1 MKVLRRLY
9 RYLLP
14 YKGWAVVAFG
24 SMIVFALTQTVL
36 AALVQPIVDDVLT
49 PPTVKIEGTVNKRA
63 AAAEAFLRENL
74 PPVYRAQQR
83 FDRWWNADPSMK
95 WKRVLTVLL
104 AIFLI
109 RAITSFLSEY
119 SFQKVGLSTVRD
131 LRNQL
136 YERIIGQSHRFFS
149 ERPTGEIVSRV
160 VSDADAIQAAVSTR
174 MGDLLQESVTLFGL
188 TVYLFILNP
197 VLALVS
203 LVGAPLIV
211 TPVVQFGKR
220 LRKTTHKSQERMAE
234 IATLLE
240 ETIRG
245 VRIVKA
251 FTMEKF
257 EIGRFREATRKHL
270 RWTLSAQRV
279 QALTSPVMELLAGV
293 CMVLLFGY
301 AQSRIAAGTL
311 TGGEFASFLTTLAL
325 MYAPIKKL
333 NKVNLSLNTALS
345 AAERVF
351 RMIDI
356 PNEVVEKPDAKAI
369 HGVGSGIRFE
379 DVTFSYTERPTLS
392 SHAEVPPAAHVSSRA
407 ESRDLPIGLEDRA
420 PAGDPSTTLGMTQG
434 APATT
439 QAVPATQAG
448 PATPY
453 GAPAMTQRTPATT
466 SPAHGVAPAALPTP
480 QVVLRNINLD
490 VAPGEIVAL
499 VGGSG
504 AGKSTLVNLLPR
516 FYDVT
521 GGRITIDGVDVRDVT
536 LPSLRGLM
544 GFVTQ
549 EVVLFNDTV
558 RNNIAYGRSDADEAK
573 IVAAAQAA
581 NAHDYI
587 SALPHGYDTQSGESG
602 VLLSGGQRQR
612 LAIARALFKDPP
624 ILILDEA
631 TSALDTESER
641 LVQQA
646 LTNLM
651 RGRTTLVIAHRLS
664 TIRSADKI
672 VVLDRGA
679 VVEVGRHDELLA
691 RRGVYR
697 KLYDLQF
704 VDDEVDSSQPRRG
717 YQ

>member
-1 MKVLRRLY
+1 MSILRRLY
-9 RYLLP
+9 GYLKP
-14 YKGWAVVAFG
+14 YRLWAVAAFG
-24 SMIVFALTQTVL
+24 SMIVFALTQTAL
-36 AALVQPIVDDVLT
+36 AALVKPIFDDVLT
-49 PPTVKIEGTVNKRA
+49 PPGVVRKADVPNPRTVAIENAVRNYA
-63 AAAEAFLRENL
+63 
-74 PPVYRAQQR
+74 PPVYRAKLR
-83 FDRWWNADPSMK
+83 LEHWWSGNPSQK
-95 WKRVLTVLL
+95 AQRVLTILL
-104 AIFLI
+104 FVFVI

-119 SFQKVGLSTVRD
+119 AFQKVGLSTVRD
-131 LRNQL
+131 LRNEL
-136 YERIIGQSHRFFS
+136 YERMIHQSHRFFAQRS
-149 ERPTGEIVSRV
+149 TGEMVSRV

-174 MGDLLQESVTLFGL
+174 MGDLLQESVTLVGL
-188 TVYLFILNP
+188 ILFLFYINP
-197 VLALVS
+197 LLAFVS
-203 LVGAPLIV
+203 LVCAPLIV
-211 TPVVQFGKR
+211 IPVVQFGKR

-251 FTMEKF
+251 FTMEPF
-257 EIGRFREATRKHL
+257 EIDRFREATRKHL
-270 RWTLSAQRV
+270 RWNLSAQRI

-311 TGGEFASFLTTLAL
+311 TGGEFAAFLTALAL
-325 MYAPIKKL
+325 MYAPVKKL

-351 RMIDI
+351 RMLDVE
-356 PNEVVEKPDAKAI
+356 NEVTEKPAAKVLT
-369 HGVGSGIRFE
+369 GVGGGIRY
-379 DVTFSYTERPTLS
+379 DGVTFTY
-392 SHAEVPPAAHVSSRA
+392 
-407 ESRDLPIGLEDRA
+407 GN
-420 PAGDPSTTLGMTQG
+420 DP
-434 APATT
+434 
-439 QAVPATQAG
+439 
-448 PATPY
+448 
-453 GAPAMTQRTPATT
+453 
-466 SPAHGVAPAALPTP
+466 
-480 QVVLRNINLD
+480 VLRNIDLD

-521 GGRITIDGVDVRDVT
+521 GGRIVVDGTDVRDTT
-536 LPSLRGLM
+536 LQSLRGLM

-558 RNNIAYGRSDADEAK
+558 RNNIAYGRADVDENEV
-573 IVAAAQAA
+573 IAAARAA
-581 NAHDYI
+581 NAHEFI
-587 SALPHGYDTQSGESG
+587 TALPLGYDTIIGESG

-624 ILILDEA
+624 ILVLDEA

-646 LTNLM
+646 LNNLM

-664 TIRSADKI
+664 TIRSAHKI
-672 VVLDRGA
+672 VVLDK
-679 VVEVGRHDELLA
+679 GRIAEMGTHEDLLA

-704 VDDEVDSSQPRRG
+704 VDDEVALPQT
-717 YQ
+717 

>member
-9 RYLLP
+9 RYLNR
-14 YKGWAVVAFG
+14 YKAWAFIAFG

-36 AALVQPIVDDVLT
+36 AALVQPVVDDVLT
-49 PPTVKIEGTVNKRA
+49 PPGAHHRVVRA
-63 AAAEAFLRENL
+63 SGAPVSLPEPVLRAKKN
-74 PPVYRAQQR
+74 
-83 FDRWWNADPSMK
+83 FDHWWSGNPDKK
-95 WKRVLTVLL
+95 WRRVLTVLL
-104 AIFLI
+104 VVFVL
-109 RAITSFLSEY
+109 RALTSFLSEY

-136 YERIIGQSHRFFS
+136 YERIIHQSHRFFA
-149 ERPTGEIVSRV
+149 ERSTGEMVSRV

-174 MGDLLQESVTLFGL
+174 MGDLLQESVTLIGL
-188 TVYLFILNP
+188 IIYVFVKNP

-203 LVGAPLIV
+203 FVGAPLII

-251 FTMEKF
+251 FTMEPF
-257 EIGRFREATRKHL
+257 EIARFHEASRKHL
-270 RWTLSAQRV
+270 GWNLRAQRV

-293 CMVLLFGY
+293 SMIALFAY
-301 AQSRIAAGTL
+301 AQRRIAAGAL
-311 TGGEFASFLTTLAL
+311 TGGEFASFLTALAL

-351 RMIDI
+351 SMLDV
-356 PNEVVEKPDAKAI
+356 PNEVQEKGDARELA
-369 HGVGSGIRFE
+369 GVGSGIRYE
-379 DVTFSYTERPTLS
+379 NVTFGYG
-392 SHAEVPPAAHVSSRA
+392 
-407 ESRDLPIGLEDRA
+407 DA
-420 PAGDPSTTLGMTQG
+420 P
-434 APATT
+434 
-439 QAVPATQAG
+439 
-448 PATPY
+448 
-453 GAPAMTQRTPATT
+453 
-466 SPAHGVAPAALPTP
+466 
-480 QVVLRNINLD
+480 VLRDVNLD
-490 VAPGEIVAL
+490 VLPGEIVAI

-521 GGRITIDGVDVRDVT
+521 SGRITIDGVDLRDAT
-536 LPSLRGLM
+536 LKSLRRLM

-549 EVVLFNDTV
+549 EVILFNDTV
-558 RNNIAYGRSDADEAK
+558 RNNIAYGRSDVDQEKVIEAAK
-573 IVAAAQAA
+573 AA
-581 NAHDYI
+581 NAHDFI
-587 SALPHGYDTQSGESG
+587 SNLPRGYDSVIGESG

-646 LTNLM
+646 LEHLM

-664 TIRSADKI
+664 TIRSAHKI
-672 VVLDRGA
+672 VVLDRGEL
-679 VVEVGRHDELLA
+679 VESGNHEELLR

-704 VDDEVDSSQPRRG
+704 VDDEVAAR
-717 YQ
+717 

>member
-9 RYLLP
+9 RYLTP
-14 YKGWAVVAFG
+14 YRGWAFVAFG

-36 AALVQPIVDDVLT
+36 AALVQPLFDDVLT
-49 PPTVKIEGTVNKRA
+49 PPGVQKRVDA
-63 AAAEAFLRENL
+63 PNARVSAVENALRENV
-74 PPVYRAQQR
+74 PAVHRAKVR
-83 FDRWWNADPSMK
+83 FQRWWSGDAAKKPQ
-95 WKRVLTVLL
+95 RVLTILL
-104 AIFLI
+104 IIFVI
-109 RAITSFLSEY
+109 RAFTSFFSEY

-136 YERIIGQSHRFFS
+136 YERMIGQSHRFFT
-149 ERPTGEIVSRV
+149 ERSTGEMVSRV

-174 MGDLLQESVTLFGL
+174 MGDLLQESVTLLGL
-188 TVYLFILNP
+188 ILYVFILNP

-203 LVGAPLIV
+203 FVGAPLIV

-220 LRKTTHKSQERMAE
+220 LRKTTHRSQERMAD

-251 FTMEKF
+251 FTMEPF
-257 EIGRFREATRKHL
+257 EIGRFREATAKHL
-270 RWTLSAQRV
+270 RWTLRAQRI

-293 CMVLLFGY
+293 CMVLLFAY
-301 AQSRIAAGTL
+301 AQSRIARGTL
-311 TGGEFASFLTTLAL
+311 STGEFISFLTALAL

-351 RMIDI
+351 RMLDV
-356 PNEVVEKPDAKAI
+356 PNEVTEKPDAVQLKS
-369 HGVGSGIRFE
+369 VGQGIRY
-379 DVTFSYTERPTLS
+379 DGVTFTY
-392 SHAEVPPAAHVSSRA
+392 
-407 ESRDLPIGLEDRA
+407 GN
-420 PAGDPSTTLGMTQG
+420 DP
-434 APATT
+434 
-439 QAVPATQAG
+439 
-448 PATPY
+448 
-453 GAPAMTQRTPATT
+453 
-466 SPAHGVAPAALPTP
+466 
-480 QVVLRNINLD
+480 VLRGVTLD

-521 GGRITIDGVDVRDVT
+521 EGRITIDAVDVRDAT
-536 LPSLRGLM
+536 LHSLRSLM

-549 EVVLFNDTV
+549 EVILFNDTV
-558 RNNIAYGRSDADEAK
+558 RNNIAYGRANVDDQLVIEAAK
-573 IVAAAQAA
+573 AA
-581 NAHDYI
+581 NAHELI
-587 SALPHGYDTQSGESG
+587 TNLPNGYDTLIGESG

-646 LTNLM
+646 LNNLM

-664 TIRSADKI
+664 TIRSAHKI
-672 VVLDRGA
+672 VVLDKGRI
-679 VVEVGRHDELLA
+679 VEMGTHEELLE

-704 VDDEVDSSQPRRG
+704 VDDEVVIS
-717 YQ
+717 

>member
-1 MKVLRRLY
+1 MSILRRLY
-9 RYLLP
+9 GYLRP
-14 YKGWAVVAFG
+14 YRAWAVVAFG

-36 AALVQPIVDDVLT
+36 AALVKPIVDDVLT
-49 PPTVKIEGTVNKRA
+49 RPGVHGKATAGTAKVNVD
-63 AAAEAFLRENL
+63 AFLENNL
-74 PPVYRAQQR
+74 PAVHRAKAR
-83 FDRWWNADPSMK
+83 FNHWWAGDPSQK
-95 WKRVLTVLL
+95 PKRVLTVLL
-104 AIFLI
+104 IVFI
-109 RAITSFLSEY
+109 VRALTSFFAEY
-119 SFQKVGLSTVRD
+119 AFQKVGLSTVRD

-136 YERIIGQSHRFFS
+136 YERMIHQSHRFFS
-149 ERPTGEIVSRV
+149 ERSTGEMVSRV

-174 MGDLLQESVTLFGL
+174 MGDLLQESVTLVGL
-188 TVYLFILNP
+188 ICFLFYLNP

-203 LVGAPLIV
+203 LVGAPLII

-251 FTMEKF
+251 FTMERF

-270 RWTLSAQRV
+270 RWNLSAQRI

-293 CMVLLFGY
+293 CMVLLFAY
-301 AQSRIAAGTL
+301 AQARIAGGTL
-311 TGGEFASFLTTLAL
+311 TGGEFASFMTALAL

-351 RMIDI
+351 RMLDVE
-356 PNEVVEKPDAKAI
+356 NDVKEKPEARVVQS
-369 HGVGSGIRFE
+369 VGSGVKYE
-379 DVTFSYTERPTLS
+379 GVTFT
-392 SHAEVPPAAHVSSRA
+392 
-407 ESRDLPIGLEDRA
+407 
-420 PAGDPSTTLGMTQG
+420 
-434 APATT
+434 
-439 QAVPATQAG
+439 
-448 PATPY
+448 Y
-453 GAPAMTQRTPATT
+453 GNEP
-466 SPAHGVAPAALPTP
+466 
-480 QVVLRNINLD
+480 VLRGIDLN

-521 GGRITIDGVDVRDVT
+521 EGRIVIDGIDVRDAT
-536 LPSLRGLM
+536 LLSLRGLM

-558 RNNIAYGRSDADEAK
+558 RNNIAYGRSDVDESHV
-573 IVAAAQAA
+573 IEAARAA
-581 NAHDYI
+581 NAHEFI
-587 SALPHGYDTQSGESG
+587 TNLPHGYDTSIGESG

-624 ILILDEA
+624 ILVLDEA

-646 LTNLM
+646 LNNLM

-664 TIRSADKI
+664 TIRSAHKI
-672 VVLDRGA
+672 VVLDKGRIA
-679 VVEVGRHDELLA
+679 EVGTHEELLA

-704 VDDEVDSSQPRRG
+704 VDDDVIAAEPR
-717 YQ
+717 

>member
-1 MKVLRRLY
+1 MSVLRRLY
-9 RYLLP
+9 GYLRP
-14 YKGWAVVAFG
+14 YRAWAFLAFG
-24 SMIVFALTQTVL
+24 SMIIFALTQVVF
-36 AALVQPIVDDVLT
+36 AALVQPLVDDVLT
-49 PPTVKIEGTVNKRA
+49 RPGAVKKVARPESRIVDVGALVQEHAPAIARA
-63 AAAEAFLRENL
+63 K
-74 PPVYRAQQR
+74 QR
-83 FDRWWNADPSMK
+83 FDHWWSGDPSQK
-95 WKRVLTVLL
+95 AKRVLTVLL
-104 AIFLI
+104 FVFIV
-109 RAITSFLSEY
+109 RAFTSFLSEY

-136 YERIIGQSHRFFS
+136 YERMIHQSHRFFT
-149 ERPTGEIVSRV
+149 ERSTGEMVSRV

-174 MGDLLQESVTLFGL
+174 MGDLLQESVTLVGL
-188 TVYLFILNP
+188 IGYLFYLNP
-197 VLALVS
+197 LLALVS
-203 LVGAPLIV
+203 LVGAPLII

-220 LRKTTHKSQERMAE
+220 LRNTTHKSQERMAE

-251 FTMEKF
+251 FTMEPF
-257 EIGRFREATRKHL
+257 EIDRFRESTRKHL
-270 RWTLSAQRV
+270 RWNLSAQRI

-293 CMVLLFGY
+293 CMVALFTY
-301 AQSRIAAGTL
+301 AQTRIAAGTL
-311 TGGEFASFLTTLAL
+311 TGGEFASFLTALAL

-351 RMIDI
+351 RMLDVE
-356 PNEVVEKPDAKAI
+356 NEVKEKPDAVALQT
-369 HGVGSGIRFE
+369 VGSGVRYE
-379 DVTFSYTERPTLS
+379 GVTFT
-392 SHAEVPPAAHVSSRA
+392 
-407 ESRDLPIGLEDRA
+407 
-420 PAGDPSTTLGMTQG
+420 
-434 APATT
+434 
-439 QAVPATQAG
+439 
-448 PATPY
+448 Y
-453 GAPAMTQRTPATT
+453 GNEP
-466 SPAHGVAPAALPTP
+466 
-480 QVVLRNINLD
+480 VLRNIDLD

-521 GGRITIDGVDVRDVT
+521 EGRIVIDGMDVRDTT
-536 LPSLRGLM
+536 LQSLRSLM

-549 EVVLFNDTV
+549 EVILFNDNV
-558 RNNIAYGRSDADEAK
+558 RNNIAYGRTDVDERQV
-573 IVAAAQAA
+573 IAAAQAA
-581 NAHDYI
+581 NAHEFI
-587 SALPHGYDTQSGESG
+587 TNLPQGYDTQIGESG

-646 LTNLM
+646 LNNLM

-664 TIRSADKI
+664 TIRSAHKI
-672 VVLDRGA
+672 VVLHKGQI
-679 VVEVGRHDELLA
+679 VESGTHEALLA
-691 RRGVYR
+691 SRGVYR

-704 VDDEVDSSQPRRG
+704 VDDDLVALNQTATQPAS
-717 YQ
+717 